1 MLEFVYLP
9 VMLKSTKIS
18 TVEMCS
24 SLRLLCNILRSR
36 WKSITKQFLDKHNKS
51 IILSLTL
58 SIYFSFFLLNCV
70 SHNDNNNKK
79 GKLKFLSHLSNYC
92 FCSILLIL
100 LQQQQ
105 WSLKQGLLM
114 EEMAARESLD
124 QNCWSESNRKDKR
137 RIRATGRNFRF
148 FFSGS
153 EQKFCNHRIWT
164 SQLWCRKQQLCQLSH
179 KHSPNYNTIF
189 ALTLQKLT
197 LFHNQQHCSLHEV
210 SL

>member
-105 WSLKQGLLM
+105 QWSLKQGLLM

-137 RIRATGRNFRF
+137 RIGPLVATSDFSFLGPNRNFVTTGF
-148 FFSGS
+148 EPPSSGVGS
-153 EQKFCNHRIWT
+153 NNSANWAT
-164 SQLWCRKQQLCQLSH
+164 STAPIIIPFLL
-179 KHSPNYNTIF
+179 
-189 ALTLQKLT
+189 
-197 LFHNQQHCSLHEV
+197 
-210 SL
+210 